1 MSVFRHP
8 AAALG
13 SNSGLRN
20 WFGDGS
26 DGDLRLTVAA
36 GAEQSFDGVSW
47 SPMPGWTNT
56 AGLITV
62 PSVQDGDMVVVN
74 ARNLTVEAGVTLTTA
89 NRCRGL

>member
-8 AAALG
+8 AAALD
-13 SNSGLRN
+13 NSGLRN

-26 DGDLRLTVAA
+26 DGHLRLTAAA

-47 SPMPGWTNT
+47 VPMPGWTNT
-56 AGLITV
+56 AGLIFV